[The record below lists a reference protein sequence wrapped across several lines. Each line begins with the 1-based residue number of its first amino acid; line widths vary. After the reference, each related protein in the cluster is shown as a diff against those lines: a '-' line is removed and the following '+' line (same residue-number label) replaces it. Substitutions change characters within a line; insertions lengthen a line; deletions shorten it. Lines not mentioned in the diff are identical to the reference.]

1 MVEKTDWKTMDMPE
15 QTEKFTIEK
24 TLTDSETECIKEGHR
39 PQEMEDKW
47 FMYYDDNKLFIH
59 RSWTGYCIYIIDL
72 SENGKLNIIVNRN
85 SEQYKEESIER
96 DRIMVTILINQLI
109 KQNGENAKL
118 MKMYLARKNKK
129 DGTCHRDEDI

>member
-1 MVEKTDWKTMDMPE
+1 
-15 QTEKFTIEK
+15 
-24 TLTDSETECIKEGHR
+24 
-39 PQEMEDKW
+39 
-47 FMYYDDNKLFIH
+47 MYKRGAQATGNG
-59 RSWTGYCIYIIDL
+59 SWTGYCIYIIDL

-109 KQNGENAKL
+109 KKNGENAKL

-129 DGTCHRDEDI
+129 DGICHRDEDI